1 MRATLKFGPRVVVN
15 VACRGAAAYG
25 WMHHTRHQADHPR
38 DDQRPRARI
47 PQAGL
52 LFATGRLRLLSP
64 DHLVGAQAT
73 AVVVEYARSEVG
85 ESGSLEGM
93 DDGRPKTGYGELTP
107 PPMPSWLSP
116 ERPQQPV
123 IDTSVLERLRHC
135 WVNVDEH
142 GRVPALLLEWR
153 RTPSG
158 WEARVVRPVLDLEDE
173 AWRPREEW
181 LPLELLEQA

>member
-1 MRATLKFGPRVVVN
+1 MTNDLARNPQPGLVLVTGHLLCYRRTTWWAHR
-15 VACRGAAAYG
+15 
-25 WMHHTRHQADHPR
+25 
-38 DDQRPRARI
+38 RP
-47 PQAGL
+47 
-52 LFATGRLRLLSP
+52 
-64 DHLVGAQAT
+64 
-73 AVVVEYARSEVG
+73 AVCCGVRRSAVG
-85 ESGSLEGM
+85 ESGSLGGM
-93 DDGRPKTGYGELTP
+93 DDGLAKTGYGGLTP

-123 IDTSVLERLRHC
+123 VDASVLERLRHC

-181 LPLELLEQA
+181 LPVELLERA